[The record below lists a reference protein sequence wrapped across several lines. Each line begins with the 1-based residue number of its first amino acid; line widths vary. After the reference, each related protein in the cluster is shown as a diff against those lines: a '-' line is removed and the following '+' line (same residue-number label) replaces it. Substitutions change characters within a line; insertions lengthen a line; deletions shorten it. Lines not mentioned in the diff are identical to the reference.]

1 MTRKAW
7 RLEPREIGLV
17 AAAGA
22 LVADQGTKLFML
34 HGAGFAQMALRCV
47 QLAQGLCG
55 GRLAFVLE
63 GGYATAELGL
73 NAVSVLDGFEQF

>member
-1 MTRKAW
+1 
-7 RLEPREIGLV
+7 
-17 AAAGA
+17 
-22 LVADQGTKLFML
+22 
-34 HGAGFAQMALRCV
+34 MALRCV